1 MLNFEDVAKA
11 KIKQNAV
18 RGARNWTL
26 RIYNFE
32 CDQRRFGSGFWKDFR
47 RILGPKIDE
56 KSIPKARW
64 KASALKRAFGSGLK
78 RFKAAK

>member
-18 RGARNWTL
+18 RGARNSTL

-32 CDQRRFGSGFWKDFR
+32 CDQRRLGSGFWKDFKN
-47 RILGPKIDE
+47 ILGPKIDE

-64 KASALKRAFGSGLK
+64 KASALKRAFGTDLK
-78 RFKAAK
+78 RLKAAK